1 MTVYYMYYSRNKKKH
16 YIYKEHL
23 SSYLM
28 QSDYPLFSSI
38 KACKEYWASEGID
51 LSNAEVW

>member
-28 QSDYPLFSSI
+28 RSDYPLFSSI